1 MLSLMNTHS
10 CKGTGDLDWTTS
22 LRTTGTVD
30 RGDAMM
36 GLEFLEWSGILHSRE
51 RSNDVEVSQRR
62 KGALNL

>member
-1 MLSLMNTHS
+1 
-10 CKGTGDLDWTTS
+10 
-22 LRTTGTVD
+22 
-30 RGDAMM
+30 MM